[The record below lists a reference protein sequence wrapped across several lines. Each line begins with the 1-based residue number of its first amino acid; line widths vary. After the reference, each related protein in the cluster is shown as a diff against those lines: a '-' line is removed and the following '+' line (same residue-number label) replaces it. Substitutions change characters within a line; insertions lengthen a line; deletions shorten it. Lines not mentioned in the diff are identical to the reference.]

1 MMIYEEII
9 RRVEKWSEV
18 IYHVMYH
25 VTPGGWVFPKFVA
38 CIFIYFTTE
47 ADSRDDDVLELPLP
61 LWLDQ

>member
-9 RRVEKWSEV
+9 RRVEKWTEI

-25 VTPGGWVFPKFVA
+25 VTPGAWVFPKFFA

-47 ADSRDDDVLELPLP
+47 SDSKNDVLELPLP
-61 LWLDQ
+61 LWLV